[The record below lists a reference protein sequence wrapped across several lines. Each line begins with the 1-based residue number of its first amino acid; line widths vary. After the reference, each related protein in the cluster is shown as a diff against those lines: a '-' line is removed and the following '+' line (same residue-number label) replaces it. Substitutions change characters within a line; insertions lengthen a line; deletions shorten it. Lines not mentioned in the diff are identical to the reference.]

1 MKKYTF
7 IIATAVFALTSCSFL
22 DRNPKDKLAPENY
35 FRNEQDFELFSNTFY
50 DNLFNKEPYK
60 NQSDIISRKGAI
72 SDELLGGTAR
82 EVPTVAGKGGW
93 SWGQLRKIN
102 TMLDNMDKC
111 SDEDVVKKYTALGRF
126 FRTRFYFEKVKDI
139 ASRLNL
145 SPKKVENCLYR
156 QKGKLK
162 KSLIEKGVIYE

>member
-22 DRNPKDKLAPENY
+22 DRNPKDKLAPENF

-60 NQSDIISRKGAI
+60 NQSDIIFCKGAI

-93 SWGQLRKIN
+93 SWGVN
-102 TMLDNMDKC
+102 EAT
-111 SDEDVVKKYTALGRF
+111 
-126 FRTRFYFEKVKDI
+126 
-139 ASRLNL
+139 
-145 SPKKVENCLYR
+145 
-156 QKGKLK
+156 
-162 KSLIEKGVIYE
+162 

>member
-60 NQSDIISRKGAI
+60 NQSDIIFCKGAI

-126 FRTRFYFEKVKDI
+126 FRTRFYFEKVKRSVSYTHLTLPTI
-139 ASRLNL
+139 CS
-145 SPKKVENCLYR
+145 V
-156 QKGKLK
+156 
-162 KSLIEKGVIYE
+162 